1 MTITIDL
8 PKGIEAELK
17 KKAKRKGQ
25 DVDSFV
31 RSLVE
36 KDLSLPSWEDLVKPI
51 QAQTKKLGLT
61 ESEIEELIDEEL
73 AEVRKITPLW
83 SR

>member
-8 PKGIEAELK
+8 PKRIEAELK

-25 DVDSFV
+25 DVDTFV
-31 RSLVE
+31 RGLVE
-36 KDLSLPSWEDLVKPI
+36 KDLSLPSWEELVKPI
-51 QAQTKKLGLT
+51 HEQTKKLGLT
-61 ESEIEELIDEEL
+61 ESEIEEMIDEEL

>member
-1 MTITIDL
+1 
-8 PKGIEAELK
+8 
-17 KKAKRKGQ
+17 
-25 DVDSFV
+25 
-31 RSLVE
+31 VE

-51 QAQTKKLGLT
+51 HEQTKKLGLT

-83 SR
+83 RR